1 MAGLVPAISIHSA
14 PLCTS
19 KESSPWTLKLSS
31 PGLSRWSR
39 LQRHCLPKRDGRDKP
54 GHDSVDALMCPALPN
69 GFFIVKIGTTN
80 L

>member
-39 LQRHCLPKRDGRDKP
+39 LQRHCLP
-54 GHDSVDALMCPALPN
+54 
-69 GFFIVKIGTTN
+69 
-80 L
+80 